1 MRAPVVLL
9 AAIGA
14 PALLALA
21 NPVIAVDPPWGLAGE
36 SPRSFEAGK
45 DPNGFQR
52 GSSAKYIRAKSPATK
67 EWATL
72 MQTFSAVEYRGKRV
86 RFQAQ
91 VRTEE
96 VKGWSGLWMRVDCA
110 SEFSCAFYNNQDKP
124 MRGTNGW
131 TLRSVTLDV
140 PQDAKEISFGVTNVG
155 GGTSWIDDL
164 KVEVVGDDVAVDIQP
179 VGSEE
184 NELATKPSQ

>member
-21 NPVIAVDPPWGLAGE
+21 NPVIAIDPPWQLSGE
-36 SPRSFEAGK
+36 SPRNFEVGQ
-45 DPNGFQR
+45 DPNGFKR
-52 GSSAKYIRAKSPATK
+52 GSSARYIRAKSPATK
-67 EWATL
+67 DWATL
-72 MQTFSAVEYRGKRV
+72 MQAISAVEYRGKRV

-96 VKGWSGLWMRVDCA
+96 IKGWTGLWMRVDCA
-110 SEFSCAFYNNQDKP
+110 SKFGCAFYNNQDKP
-124 MRGTNGW
+124 LRGSNGW

-140 PQDAKEISFGVTNVG
+140 PQDAKEINFGVISGG

-164 KVEVVGDDVAVDIQP
+164 KFEVVGDDVAVDRQP
-179 VGSEE
+179 EGLAEE
-184 NELATKPSQ
+184 ELATKPSL

>member
-21 NPVIAVDPPWGLAGE
+21 NPIIAVEPPWVMAGE

-45 DPNGFQR
+45 DPNGFTR

-72 MQTFSAVEYRGKRV
+72 MQTFSAAEYRGKRV

-96 VKGWSGLWMRVDCA
+96 VKGWSGLWMRVDCTA
-110 SEFSCAFYNNQDKP
+110 KYGCAFYNSEDKP

-140 PQDAKEISFGVTNVG
+140 PLDAKEISFGVISGG

-164 KVEVVGDDVAVDIQP
+164 RMEVVGDYVAVDVQP
-179 VGSEE
+179 GDPDE
-184 NELATKPSQ
+184 NQLATKPSL